1 MPAPPPATDE
11 TLPLANEGGY
21 RERVPEP
28 RLRRIVAAAAALP
41 LVVVSLALGAQMAS
55 ATDVGGASDP
65 VQYVALGDSYSAG
78 FGLVPFSD
86 EPAAGCYQAVANY
99 PHLVADALGLA
110 LTDRTCSGAV
120 TANIRDTPQTTIT
133 GAGVAPVQS
142 DALTADTDVVTV
154 TIGGND
160 LGFSTVATSCL
171 AQSAQGPLFAV
182 DLPNCRAL
190 YVQGSGEFEFDTL
203 KAKLDDTVAPALAQ
217 TFALIAAKA
226 PNAKVIVVGYPSIA
240 PDVENVPVGGCFT
253 PLITGQGAFPENA
266 FPFTDV
272 DTGYLHETEAR
283 LDAAIRTAAE
293 GAGASYVST
302 LAATESHSACSTSDP
317 YINGVTLTAGEGTAS
332 GVEGLSVKLGVLHP
346 NTAGVGFLA
355 TEVGA
360 AVAAA
365 IEPTQPSPSP
375 TPPPAP
381 TPSPGSSAPAS
392 PAPGAVPAAPGTGPG
407 ADPAHPA
414 LAATGTDPLP
424 LLLAALAVLAAGA
437 LAAAAATRR
446 PHPRA

>member
-1 MPAPPPATDE
+1 
-11 TLPLANEGGY
+11 
-21 RERVPEP
+21 VPSP

-41 LVVVSLALGAQMAS
+41 LVVGCLALGAQAAS
-55 ATDVGGASDP
+55 ADGAGRASVADP

-78 FGLVPFSD
+78 FGLVPFTE

-133 GAGVAPVQS
+133 GAGTAPVQS
-142 DALTADTDVVTV
+142 DALSADTDVVTV

-160 LGFSTVATSCL
+160 LGFSTVATACL
-171 AQSAQGPLFAV
+171 AQSAQGPLLAL

-190 YVQGSGEFEFDTL
+190 YVQGTGEFEVDTL
-203 KAKLDDTVAPALAQ
+203 KAKLDGTVASALAS

-226 PNAKVIVVGYPSIA
+226 PNARVVVVGYPSIA
-240 PDVENVPVGGCFT
+240 PDVANVPAGGCFT
-253 PLITGQGAFPENA
+253 PLVTGGSTFPANA

-272 DTGYLHETEAR
+272 DTGYLHETEVR

-293 GAGASYVST
+293 GAGATYLST
-302 LAATESHSACSTSDP
+302 LAATESHSACSTTDP
-317 YINGVTLTAGEGTAS
+317 YIDGVTLTAGAGTPS
-332 GVEGLSVKLGVLHP
+332 GVDGLSVELGALHP
-346 NTAGVGFLA
+346 NSAGVGFLA

-360 AVAAA
+360 AVAEA
-365 IEPTQPSPSP
+365 IGPTSPS
-375 TPPPAP
+375 PAP
-381 TPSPGSSAPAS
+381 TPSSSVSPSSSAS
-392 PAPGAVPAAPGTGPG
+392 PAPTSSAGPSASAPSGAGPG
-407 ADPAHPA
+407 GDAVHPA
-414 LAATGTDPLP
+414 LAATGRDPLP
-424 LLLAALAVLAAGA
+424 MLLAALAVLAAGA

-446 PHPRA
+446 PTPRPRP

>member
-1 MPAPPPATDE
+1 MPE
-11 TLPLANEGGY
+11 T
-21 RERVPEP
+21 RI
-28 RLRRIVAAAAALP
+28 RRIVAALLALP
-41 LVVVSLALGAQMAS
+41 LIVGSLALGAQAAS
-55 ATDVGGASDP
+55 AGDAGRASVADP

-78 FGLVPFSD
+78 FGLEPFSD

-142 DALTADTDVVTV
+142 DALSADTDVVTV

-171 AQSAQGPLFAV
+171 AQSAEGPLFAV

-190 YVQGSGEFEFDTL
+190 YVQGSGEFEVDTL
-203 KAKLDDTVAPALAQ
+203 KAKLDDTVAPALAE

-226 PNAKVIVVGYPSIA
+226 PNARVVVVGYPSIA
-240 PDVENVPVGGCFT
+240 PDVENVPAGGCFT
-253 PLITGQGAFPENA
+253 PLVTGGSTFPSNA

-293 GAGASYVST
+293 GAGATYVST
-302 LAATESHSACSTSDP
+302 LAATESHSACSTTDP
-317 YINGVTLTAGEGTAS
+317 YINGVTLTTGTGTPS

-346 NTAGVGFLA
+346 NAAGVGFLA

-360 AVAAA
+360 AVAEA
-365 IEPTQPSPSP
+365 IAPTEPSPSP
-375 TPPPAP
+375 TP
-381 TPSPGSSAPAS
+381 TPAS
-392 PAPGAVPAAPGTGPG
+392 PAPTSPAAPSAPAPPGPEAGAGAVP
-407 ADPAHPA
+407 PA
-414 LAATGTDPLP
+414 LAATGNDPLP

-446 PHPRA
+446 PRPARPRP